1 VYTPEGEPEEL
12 AKDTTAIQGKFFGD
26 HRLNVVFN
34 WKYKQDT
41 AISSMFRMQMAEELE
56 DLRDSIKDLELD
68 GFDLKEAKLSERFLV
83 DLIDLI
89 DQRQRKE
96 TKSA

>member
-1 VYTPEGEPEEL
+1 
-12 AKDTTAIQGKFFGD
+12 
-26 HRLNVVFN
+26 VFN
-34 WKYKQDT
+34 WKYNQGDT